1 MNINSALKSNRL
13 CKSLTGLSPGE
24 FSSLANNFNS
34 YLLEVKIKANPN
46 RKIAFGN
53 GRPSNLKT
61 IEDKLFFILM
71 YLKCYPTLDVLG
83 FFCNL
88 DKSNCCRNVTLLM
101 SALELTLKRKF
112 VLPER
117 RISSVEEFFEK
128 FPEAKD
134 IFMDGTE
141 RRVQR
146 PKNKKKQNKTYSGK
160 KKTTTRKNIIASDE
174 HKKIMYLSETKS
186 GRRHD
191 KKLADKMGVEN
202 IPKNVAAWGDTG
214 FIGIQKVHSNTKIP
228 TKKPKGGKLTWQQK
242 ESNKLISSIRVVGE
256 HAIAGI
262 KRLNSVSHVYRNR
275 KIKMDDTL
283 MLLASGIWNYH
294 LSFTQ

>member
-1 MNINSALKSNRL
+1 MNIKAALKSNRL
-13 CKSLTGLSPGE
+13 CKSLIGLSPSE
-24 FSSLANNFNS
+24 FYALVNDFCF
-34 YLLEVKIKANPN
+34 YLQEIRIKANTN

-53 GRPSNLKT
+53 GRPSNLKAT
-61 IEDKLFFILM
+61 EDKLFFILM
-71 YLKCYPTLDVLG
+71 YLKCYPTLDVMG

-88 DKSNCCRNVTLLM
+88 DKSNCCRNVALLM

-134 IFMDGTE
+134 IFIDGTE

-146 PKNKKKQNKTYSGK
+146 PKSKRKQNKTYSGK
-160 KKTTTRKNIIASDE
+160 KKTTTRKNIVVSDE
-174 HKKIMYLSETKS
+174 HKKIMYLSDTKS

-191 KKLADKMGVEN
+191 KKLVDKMGIEN
-202 IPKNVAAWGDTG
+202 IPKGVTAWTDTG
-214 FIGIQKVHSNTKIP
+214 LIGIQKSHLNTQMP
-228 TKKPKGGKLTWQQK
+228 TKKPRGGSLTASQK
-242 ESNKLISSIRVVGE
+242 ENNRLISGIRVLSE

-275 KIKMDDTL
+275 RTKMDDTL